1 MILAYFSNIESKL
14 EEGIDGGGK
23 KKTKKKCD
31 SIKFFLVAIVS
42 WEKWLICNLTY

>member
-23 KKTKKKCD
+23 KNKKKNA
-31 SIKFFLVAIVS
+31 IQLNFFSLLS
-42 WEKWLICNLTY
+42 FLEKND

>member
-23 KKTKKKCD
+23 KKQKKMR
-31 SIKFFLVAIVS
+31 F
-42 WEKWLICNLTY
+42 N

>member
-14 EEGIDGGGK
+14 EEGINGGGK
-23 KKTKKKCD
+23 KNKKKCD

-42 WEKWLICNLTY
+42 

>member
-23 KKTKKKCD
+23 KKQKKKNA
-31 SIKFFLVAIVS
+31 IQLNFFSLLS
-42 WEKWLICNLTY
+42 FLEKND

>member
-23 KKTKKKCD
+23 KKKKKMR
-31 SIKFFLVAIVS
+31 F
-42 WEKWLICNLTY
+42 N

>member
-23 KKTKKKCD
+23 KKQKKKMR
-31 SIKFFLVAIVS
+31 F
-42 WEKWLICNLTY
+42 N

>member
-23 KKTKKKCD
+23 KNKKKMR
-31 SIKFFLVAIVS
+31 F
-42 WEKWLICNLTY
+42 N